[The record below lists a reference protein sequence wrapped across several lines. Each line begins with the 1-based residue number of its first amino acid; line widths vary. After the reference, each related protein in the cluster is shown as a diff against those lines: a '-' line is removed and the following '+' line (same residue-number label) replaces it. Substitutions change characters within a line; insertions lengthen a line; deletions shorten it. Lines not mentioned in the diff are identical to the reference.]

1 MATVEVKSDI
11 TGIVWKILVKEGA
24 EVSEDDVLILL
35 ESMKMEIPVNAPE
48 DGTVKEIWTQ
58 EGSLVAEGESLVLMQ
73 TR

>member
-48 DGTVKEIWTQ
+48 DGVVKEIWAQ
-58 EGSLVAEGESLVLMQ
+58 EGSLVAEGESLVLLQ